1 MNDITSSKISIDGI
15 SHKKPN
21 NFNQDID
28 LISTLDKKGLGTN
41 WDPPSIVTLA
51 EWLNGVKLVY
61 THT

>member
-28 LISTLDKKGLGTN
+28 LIDTLDKKGLGTN
-41 WDPPSIVTLA
+41 WDPPNSNA
-51 EWLNGVKLVY
+51 CRMA
-61 THT
+61 